1 MPACRLTDSERG
13 SKVGG
18 MVGTVSQVT
27 GMFSSPAARNPH
39 SGMMRAAFADL
50 GYRVEYLNLE
60 VSSLRLGDAVAGARA
75 MGWLG
80 FAVGEPHKR
89 AVVPHLDG
97 LAESAAMI
105 GSATCAARRGDA
117 MIGENTEGW
126 AVLESVEEFMDPEGA
141 RAVIFGAGAA
151 GRAVA
156 VELARAGVRQITI
169 VNRSRSRAA
178 RLAELISDV
187 GVATVEVVDWA
198 NSYRIPSLTDIVV
211 NATPVGG
218 MKESESRLDIDMDSL
233 SSRMLVAD
241 MVLNPNDTQLL
252 KEAAAVGCDIIDGTE
267 VLVNQGA
274 LAVRLWTNADANT
287 DAMREA
293 ITPALARMAR

>member
-1 MPACRLTDSERG
+1 
-13 SKVGG
+13 

-27 GMFSSPAARNPH
+27 GMFSSPAARNPQT
-39 SGMMRAAFADL
+39 GMMRAAYAGL

-126 AVLESVEEFMDPEGA
+126 AVLESIEEFMDPEGA
-141 RAVIFGAGAA
+141 RAVVFGAGAA
-151 GRAVA
+151 GRAVS
-156 VELARAGVRQITI
+156 VELARAGVRAITI

-178 RLAELISDV
+178 RLAGLLTNIGVDSV
-187 GVATVEVVDWA
+187 GVVEWSDTF
-198 NSYRIPSLTDIVV
+198 RIPALTDIVV

-218 MKESESRLDIDMDSL
+218 TKEGEESLNLDMDSL

-241 MVLNPNDTQLL
+241 MVLNPHDTQLL
-252 KEAAAVGCDIIDGTE
+252 KEASALGCDVIDGIE

-274 LAVRLWTNADANT
+274 LAIRLWTNADADT
-287 DAMREA
+287 DTMREA
-293 ITPALARMAR
+293 LIPALGALAR

>member
-1 MPACRLTDSERG
+1 
-13 SKVGG
+13 
-18 MVGTVSQVT
+18 
-27 GMFSSPAARNPH
+27 
-39 SGMMRAAFADL
+39 MMRAAYAGL

-126 AVLESVEEFMDPEGA
+126 AVLESIEEFMDPEGA
-141 RAVIFGAGAA
+141 RAVVFGAGAA
-151 GRAVA
+151 GRAVS
-156 VELARAGVRQITI
+156 VELARAGVRAITI

-178 RLAELISDV
+178 RLAGLLTNIGVDSV
-187 GVATVEVVDWA
+187 GVVEWSDTF
-198 NSYRIPSLTDIVV
+198 RIPALTDIVV

-218 MKESESRLDIDMDSL
+218 AKEGEESLNLDMDSL

-241 MVLNPNDTQLL
+241 MVLNPHDTQLL
-252 KEAAAVGCDIIDGTE
+252 KEASALGCDVIDGIE

-274 LAVRLWTNADANT
+274 LAIRLWTNADADT
-287 DAMREA
+287 DTMREA
-293 ITPALARMAR
+293 LIPALGALAR